1 MKDFAAGRSSA
12 AERMDNPEADE
23 AQLIRTLRQ
32 FTPIN
37 VLFSASRRL
46 LKRHFLPRMEAN
58 TAAPYTL
65 LDIGAGGCDTALW
78 LSDYCARRNISIRIT
93 CIDNDPR
100 IAAYA
105 RRKTGAS
112 PRVEMIEMS
121 AFDIERLGT
130 FDFIFSNHFMHHL
143 HDSELSALL
152 ELVHRST
159 AIRFLMNDL
168 ARSKSSYLG
177 FSLFAALFLHRSF
190 AGEDGRI
197 SIRRAFSLPELQ
209 GVVRRSPASHRM
221 YTGTAFPGRLFIL
234 GNGSDP
240 AED

>member
-1 MKDFAAGRSSA
+1 MRGFAAGRSSA
-12 AERMDNPEADE
+12 PERMDDPAADE
-23 AQLIRTLRQ
+23 AQLIKTIQQ

-37 VLFSASRRL
+37 ILFSASRRL
-46 LKRHFLPRMEAN
+46 LKRHILPRMEAH

-78 LSDYCARRNISIRIT
+78 LSDYCARRNISVRIT

-105 RRKTGAS
+105 RRKTAGS
-112 PRVEMIEMS
+112 PQVEMVEMS
-121 AFDIERLGT
+121 AFDIERLGR

-152 ELVHRST
+152 ELVHRRT

-168 ARSKSSYLG
+168 ARSKLSYLG

-197 SIRRAFSLPELQ
+197 SISRAFTLPELQ
-209 GVVRRSPASHRM
+209 AVIRRTRASERM
-221 YTGTAFPGRLFIL
+221 QTSTTFPGRVFIL
-234 GNGSDP
+234 GNGSYP
-240 AED
+240 A